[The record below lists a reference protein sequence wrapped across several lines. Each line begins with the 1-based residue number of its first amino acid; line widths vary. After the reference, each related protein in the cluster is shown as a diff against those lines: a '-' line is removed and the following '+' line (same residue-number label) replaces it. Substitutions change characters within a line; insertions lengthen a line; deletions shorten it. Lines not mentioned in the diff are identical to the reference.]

1 MLFFFFLVLFQSL
14 INDGF
19 KTSVFLFKKK
29 KIMMIRMDMN
39 LKIIARIFYVQL
51 LIFIFYNSA
60 NILIQLNSFVNI
72 IIHKKSYVLL
82 YFIKIIEK

>member
-1 MLFFFFLVLFQSL
+1 
-14 INDGF
+14 
-19 KTSVFLFKKK
+19 
-29 KIMMIRMDMN
+29 MMIRMDMN